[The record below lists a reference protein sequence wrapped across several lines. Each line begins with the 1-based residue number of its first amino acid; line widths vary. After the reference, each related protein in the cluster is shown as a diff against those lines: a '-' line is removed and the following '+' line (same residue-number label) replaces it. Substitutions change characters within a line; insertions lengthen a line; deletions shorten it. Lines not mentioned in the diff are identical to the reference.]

1 MAPPA
6 KRPKY
11 QAKDLVTKVEI
22 LKALKNGVS
31 RHDVMEKYG
40 VKRTTLA
47 MYVKNES
54 NIMETVRPTW
64 QKKTAADGSS
74 SGTRKYR
81 TEMDQKCTW
90 IANLPVSGPLI
101 CAQPER
107 FAAKMNIEEFKASAG
122 WLARFKSR
130 HNLAFKSVC
139 GEKAAMDEGMVEEWW
154 NVRLP
159 EHLAKYDARNVF
171 NANETALFFKA
182 LP

>member
-54 NIMETVRPTW
+54 NIMETVRPT
-64 QKKTAADGSS
+64 
-74 SGTRKYR
+74 
-81 TEMDQKCTW
+81 
-90 IANLPVSGPLI
+90 
-101 CAQPER
+101 
-107 FAAKMNIEEFKASAG
+107 
-122 WLARFKSR
+122 
-130 HNLAFKSVC
+130 
-139 GEKAAMDEGMVEEWW
+139 
-154 NVRLP
+154 
-159 EHLAKYDARNVF
+159 
-171 NANETALFFKA
+171 
-182 LP
+182 